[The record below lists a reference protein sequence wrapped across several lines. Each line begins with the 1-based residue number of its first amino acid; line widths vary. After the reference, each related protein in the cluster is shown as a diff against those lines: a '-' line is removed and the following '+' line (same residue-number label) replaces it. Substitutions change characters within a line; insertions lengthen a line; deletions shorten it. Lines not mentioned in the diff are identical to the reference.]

1 MWARV
6 DVRLALEVLHNIQ
19 KNIVNIRAVIELD
32 FYCVEVAKRIRDI
45 KLTIS
50 SAIHILQ
57 RRQRS
62 WLDVILPFCRGRLAW
77 GYDGCGRRNARSVSG
92 GIW

>member
-1 MWARV
+1 MWTRI

-32 FYCVEVAKRIRDI
+32 FDRVEVAKRIRDI
-45 KLTIS
+45 ELTIG

-57 RRQRS
+57 RGLGS
-62 WLDVILPFCRGRLAW
+62 WLDVILPFC
-77 GYDGCGRRNARSVSG
+77 
-92 GIW
+92 